1 MISLW
6 LLTKKNVKILLRAK
20 ASALIILFAP
30 LLIVLLLG
38 VSYNTSSLY
47 GLNIGIYANSYTDD
61 VNSLIAVLQEEEFT
75 LTTYDTSLEDCSND
89 VKSGKIHTC
98 VSLPESLQVDSND
111 AKEITFYVDPSRINI
126 VWMVQE
132 VIKEK
137 FNIKS
142 QELSEELTGGILGK
156 LTEAKTT
163 VSANNELISSA
174 KDKASSATS
183 TATSAKSGLSS
194 LNLNMPTSNYTDTQI
209 SAISTDL
216 KTVETKINSA
226 LNYLEDS
233 NISASEKSALKTK
246 LEAAQEILSG
256 ESNVSTTGIV
266 TIVESL
272 QKDLVTLKSQV
283 SAAATTVESSTS
295 NLNTAVSTLTQSITS
310 LDQVMISLTNLVAS
324 LEGQQVT
331 DASTISSPITT
342 KIETVSE
349 ESTYLSYLFPA
360 ILVIVVMFSSLLLGT
375 TLVMMEKTSPAFL
388 RNFFLPVR
396 KASFIIS
403 TYLTNLILI
412 LIQIVII
419 LGISLIF
426 LKDSLPSIPY
436 VALILFVSAS
446 MFTFLGMVIG
456 YLFNSEET
464 GVLASFSVGSLFLFI
479 SGVIL
484 PLEGLSPLVRTIAI
498 FNPFVITENLLRSV
512 FIFGTALQNN
522 WFDLV
527 LLIVYTV
534 ILFLIIMIIES
545 VLHKHLVRRFMR
557 HHHYAHR
564 QKDKMNKNEA

>member
-1 MISLW
+1 MLSLW
-6 LLTKKNVKILLRAK
+6 LLTKKNVKILIRAR

-30 LLIVLLLG
+30 LIIVLLLG

-47 GLNIGIYANSYTDD
+47 GLNIGIYANSYTED
-61 VNSLIAVLQEEEFT
+61 VNSFINVLQEEEFT
-75 LTTYDTSLEDCSND
+75 ITNYDTSIEDCSND
-89 VKSGKIHTC
+89 VKAGKIHTC
-98 VSLPESLQVDSND
+98 VHLPESLQVDSNS
-111 AKEITFYVDPSRINI
+111 AKEITFYVDSSRINI

-137 FNIKS
+137 FNIKA
-142 QELSEELTGGILGK
+142 QELSKELTGGILGK
-156 LTEAKTT
+156 LSEAKTV
-163 VSANNELISSA
+163 VSTNNELISSA
-174 KDKASSATS
+174 KDKTSSASATTS
-183 TATSAKSGLSS
+183 STKSGLGS

-209 SAISTDL
+209 TAISKDL
-216 KTVETKINSA
+216 KTVEGRINSA
-226 LNYLEDS
+226 LTYLEES
-233 NISASEKSALKTK
+233 NVSSSDKTNLKKK
-246 LEAAQEILSG
+246 LEVAQKILSG

-272 QKDLVTLKSQV
+272 QNDLTALKSQV
-283 SAAATTVESSTS
+283 SNAATTVESSTS
-295 NLNTAVSTLTQSITS
+295 NLNTAVSVLSESVNS
-310 LDQVMISLTNLVAS
+310 LEQVKSNLAMLLVN

-349 ESTYLSYLFPA
+349 ESTYLAYLFPA

-388 RNFFLPVR
+388 RNFFLPIR

-412 LIQIVII
+412 LIQIIVI

-426 LKDSLPSIPY
+426 LKGSLNSIPY

-464 GVLASFSVGSLFLFI
+464 AVLASFSIGSLFLFV

-484 PLEGLSPLVRTIAI
+484 PLEGMATIVREIAA

-512 FIFGTALQNN
+512 FIFGTALQSN

-527 LLIVYTV
+527 LLIVYAV
-534 ILFLIIMIIES
+534 ILFLVIMIIES
-545 VLHKHLVRRFMR
+545 VFHKHLVKRFMR
-557 HHHYAHR
+557 HHHRAHR
-564 QKDKMNKNEA
+564 QKDKKKIGK

>member
-38 VSYNTSSLY
+38 VSYNSSSLY
-47 GLNIGIYANSYTDD
+47 GLNIGVYASSYTED
-61 VNSLIAVLQEEEFT
+61 VNSFVTLLQEEEFT
-75 LTTYDTSLEDCSND
+75 ITTYDTSLEDCSND
-89 VKSGKIHTC
+89 VKTGDIHTC
-98 VSLPESLQVDSND
+98 VHLPESLQVDSNA
-111 AKEITFYVDPSRINI
+111 AKEITFYVDPSRVNI

-156 LTEAKTT
+156 INEAKTT

-174 KDKASSATS
+174 KDKASSATTTAS
-183 TATSAKSGLSS
+183 TTKSGLGN
-194 LNLNMPTSNYTDTQI
+194 LDLNMPASTYTDTQI

-216 KTVETKINSA
+216 KTVEGRINSA
-226 LNYLEDS
+226 LSYLEES
-233 NISASEKSALKTK
+233 NMSASDKSTLTNKLK
-246 LEAAQEILSG
+246 AAQKILSG

-272 QKDLVTLKSQV
+272 QSDLTALKSKV

-295 NLNTAVSTLTQSITS
+295 NLNSAVSTLTQSITS

-388 RNFFLPVR
+388 RNFFLPIR
-396 KASFIIS
+396 KTSFIIS

-412 LIQIVII
+412 LVQIIVI

-436 VALILFVSAS
+436 VALILFVAAS

-456 YLFNSEET
+456 YIFNSEET
-464 GVLASFSVGSLFLFI
+464 AVLASFSMGSLFLFI

-484 PLEGLSPLVRTIAI
+484 PLEGLSPIVRMIAA

-512 FIFGTALQNN
+512 FIFGTALQES
-522 WFDLV
+522 WFSLV

-534 ILFLIIMIIES
+534 VLFVAIWIIES

-564 QKDKMNKNEA
+564 QKDKKNKNEA